1 MHLCQAD
8 AFVFLEGEIKYKETN
23 SVLCHSCMIISS
35 YPSQYMNLWLKAE
48 GYSVVKINQLPT
60 VINAIT
66 ILASWLGTTLASIY
80 PSWVIYSIA
89 AGAVM
94 FSTICMIIWSIPT
107 GLK

>member
-1 MHLCQAD
+1 MKKRTQRTD
-8 AFVFLEGEIKYKETN
+8 II
-23 SVLCHSCMIISS
+23 SSCMIISS

-89 AGAVM
+89 SGAVI
-94 FSTICMIIWSIPT
+94 FSTICMTVWSIPT